1 MWPVATIKGTAPA
14 KVNLTLHVTGQR
26 DDGRHL
32 LDSLVVFASAADQL
46 GASVAPDLRLQVG
59 GPFATGVPTDDSN
72 LVMRAAAA
80 LQQARGVRIG
90 AALTLDKNLPH
101 AAGIGG
107 GSSDAAIAL
116 TMLADLWNVA
126 PLPPE
131 APEVLA
137 LGADLPVCLRAPQV
151 TRMSGIGDV
160 LSPVPDL
167 PRAALV
173 LVRPPV
179 AVPTQDV
186 FKGLANKDGAP
197 MEPLPEGLDFD
208 GFAHWLARQRN
219 DLLPPAQDIAP
230 QIAEA
235 IAALN
240 AQPQV
245 AVAGMSGS
253 GATCYGL
260 VRDMATARQVA
271 RVIQVRQMSWWVAP
285 AEIM

>member
-186 FKGLANKDGAP
+186 FKGLTNKDGAP

-235 IAALN
+235 IASLN